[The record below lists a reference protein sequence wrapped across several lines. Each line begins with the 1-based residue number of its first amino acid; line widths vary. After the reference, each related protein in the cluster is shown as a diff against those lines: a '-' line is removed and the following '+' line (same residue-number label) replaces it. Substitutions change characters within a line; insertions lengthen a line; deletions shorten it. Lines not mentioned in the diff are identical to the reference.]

1 MDKFKGKI
9 LIVDDNKE
17 LLTALRMYLMPYF
30 TSVQTVSNPNML
42 PSLLHK
48 EFFDII
54 LLDMNFKSGT
64 NSGNEGIYWL
74 RRIHET
80 DPDASVLLITAYGD
94 VDLAVKSIKEG
105 ATDFIQKSWDE
116 EKILSTIISAFKLR
130 QSKKKIKQLE
140 KQQKHLTKE
149 TSRNKNICI
158 CHSGAMQQVYNT
170 VEKVAAT
177 DANVLLIGENGTGK
191 EVIAREIHKQ
201 SERKNKIFVSVDLGA
216 IQENL
221 FESELF
227 GHCKGAFTDAKTER
241 EGRFELASEGTL
253 FLDEIGNLPLNLQP
267 KLLSVLQNR
276 TVRRL
281 GSNDDIPVDIR
292 LISATNQPLFDK
304 VEENQFREDLLYR
317 INTIR
322 IDIPPLRE
330 RPEDIPEFAEFFLEQ
345 YKDKYQ
351 KHDLRFTNSSLE
363 KLKKYNWPGN
373 IRELQHAVE
382 KAVILSEKETIN
394 SDLLIHG
401 KKTAKR
407 PGSETF
413 NLEENEKNIIQ
424 QALDKCRGNI
434 SLTADKLGINRSTL
448 YAKMKK
454 YEIQ

>member
-9 LIVDDNKE
+9 LIIDDNKE
-17 LLTALRMYLMPYF
+17 LLTALRLYLAPYF
-30 TSVQTVSNPNML
+30 EKVQTESNPNTL
-42 PSLLHK
+42 PSLLRTND
-48 EFFDII
+48 FDII
-54 LLDMNFKSGT
+54 LLDMNFKAGA

-74 RRIHET
+74 RRIRET

-94 VDLAVKSIKEG
+94 VELAVKSLKEG

-116 EKILSTIISAFKLR
+116 EKILSTVISAFRLR
-130 QSKKKIKQLE
+130 QSKRKIKHLQ
-140 KQQKHLTKE
+140 KQQKHLTEE
-149 TSRNKNICI
+149 TARNPNIFI
-158 CHSGAMQQVYNT
+158 CQSEAMQQVYRT
-170 VEKVAAT
+170 VEKVAST
-177 DANVLLIGENGTGK
+177 DANILLIGENGTGK

-241 EGRFELASEGTL
+241 AGRFELASEGTL

-330 RPEDIPEFAEFFLEQ
+330 RPEDIPELAEFFLGQ

-351 KHDLRFTNSSLE
+351 KNDLRFTSSSLE

-394 SDLLIHG
+394 SDLLISG
-401 KKTAKR
+401 NKTAKR
-407 PGSETF
+407 AGAETF

-454 YEIQ
+454 YDIQ